1 MKSRLAFA
9 LFAAAI
15 LFSIVREW
23 RAPVGCL
30 RIGLHDAPAVAAEQ
44 SH

>member
-1 MKSRLAFA
+1 MQSRRLAFS

-23 RAPVGCL
+23 S
-30 RIGLHDAPAVAAEQ
+30 APAYCARTILIPTVATETGR
-44 SH
+44 